1 MLLLFRIFFK
11 KQLSNPT
18 NDFTFRYVIFGRNA
32 TRPSQKEILNRL
44 LTTKLFQKRQFPSQS
59 SMCVKPPEVSSHA
72 KNIYEQFVERGRKG
86 SANVSAADLSK
97 YNMYVTERTVEVRH
111 VRILRI
117 VD

>member
-1 MLLLFRIFFK
+1 
-11 KQLSNPT
+11 
-18 NDFTFRYVIFGRNA
+18 
-32 TRPSQKEILNRL
+32 
-44 LTTKLFQKRQFPSQS
+44 
-59 SMCVKPPEVSSHA
+59 MCVKPPEVSSHA